1 MTNANEPDQSGQSEQ
16 SSESE
21 HDKRLR
27 EQARERVKE
36 MPAESALGHRDPQG
50 GGEGE
55 PSDYE
60 GEHR

>member
-1 MTNANEPDQSGQSEQ
+1 MTNPNEPEQPDQ

-21 HDKRLR
+21 QSEQSELR
-27 EQARERVKE
+27 EQARERIKD

-55 PSDYE
+55 PADYE
-60 GEHR
+60 GDQN